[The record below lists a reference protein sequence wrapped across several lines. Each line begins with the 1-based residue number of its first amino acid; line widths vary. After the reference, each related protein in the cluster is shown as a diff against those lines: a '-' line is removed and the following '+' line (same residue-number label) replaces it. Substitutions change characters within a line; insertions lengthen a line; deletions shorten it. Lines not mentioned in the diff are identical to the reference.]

1 MIQLKKGD
9 KAPSFAGVNQHN
21 KKISPA
27 QFKDKKV
34 ILYFYPADMTP
45 TCTVQACNLRDNYD
59 ALKKA
64 GYSLIGVSPDS
75 PEKHVKFIERH
86 QLPFD
91 LIADED
97 HSIAT
102 AYGVWGKKKM
112 FGKEYD
118 GIKRTT
124 FIIDEK
130 GKIESVIDK
139 VTSKTHSDQILNKD

>member
-1 MIQLKKGD
+1 MTQLKKGD
-9 KAPSFAGVNQHN
+9 KAPSYAGVNQAN
-21 KKISPA
+21 KKISLA
-27 QFKDKKV
+27 QFKGKKV

-45 TCTVQACNLRDNYD
+45 TCTIQACNLRDNYS
-59 ALKKA
+59 ALLKA

-130 GKIESVIDK
+130 GKIESIIDK
-139 VTSKTHSDQILNKD
+139 VTSKSHSDQILNKN